1 MAKKKIE
8 VKGLKITFDRI
19 NDLDYVSLTDIA
31 KQSPQRAS
39 LLIRSWLKNSS
50 TLLFLETWE
59 KLNNPNFKG
68 DQMDA
73 FKISSMENR
82 NIITPKQYIK
92 STDAIGL
99 VSTPGRYGG
108 TLAHKDIA
116 LNFCYWLSPVFQ
128 VYMIRKFQELMQEEF
143 SRKNLQWHISKI
155 TDNIDEVRN
164 LLDTIPGQ
172 LPELNRL
179 NYKTEED

>member
-1 MAKKKIE
+1 
-8 VKGLKITFDRI
+8 
-19 NDLDYVSLTDIA
+19 
-31 KQSPQRAS
+31 
-39 LLIRSWLKNSS
+39 
-50 TLLFLETWE
+50 
-59 KLNNPNFKG
+59 
-68 DQMDA
+68 MDA
-73 FKISSMENR
+73 FKINSMENR
-82 NIITPKQYIK
+82 NVLTPKQYIK

-128 VYMIRKFQELMQEEF
+128 ELMQEEF
-143 SRKNLQWHISKI
+143 SRRSLQWHISKI

-179 NYKTEED
+179 NYLDEEE